1 MGDVSCPPVFLKG
14 GYHLCEKN
22 GVFCLED
29 NSYLLLEMLIVF
41 IFFLGFAYPTY
52 ATVVKETTVTVG
64 FRKETTMANPP
75 KDKPI
80 PSQTID
86 EGRGTAVVQYVDVI
100 PSRIKKHGRLPQTNE
115 QALPIQCIGWTLVGL
130 TGLMMLIGA
139 ERGEKI

>member
-1 MGDVSCPPVFLKG
+1 MSFVKK
-14 GYHLCEKN
+14 Y

-29 NSYLLLEMLIVF
+29 TSHLLLEMLIVF

-52 ATVVKETTVTVG
+52 AAIVKETIVTVG
-64 FRKETTMANPP
+64 FRKETTMAKPP
-75 KDKPI
+75 EEKPI

-86 EGRGTAVVQYVDVI
+86 EGRGAAVVQYVDVI

-115 QALPIQCIGWTLVGL
+115 QSLPIQCVGWTLVGL